1 MLGIDERSP
10 LMLGIEDKGVV
21 AAYLLCIVSTILC
34 VVYGLINWNRGEENI
49 QPDDVKWAAEEK
61 KVEEEL

>member
-1 MLGIDERSP
+1 MF
-10 LMLGIEDKGVV
+10 GIESMTV
-21 AAYLLCIVSTILC
+21 ATVYLLCIASAILC
-34 VVYGLINWNRGEENI
+34 VVYGVINWNKGEEAI